1 MYGAGDV
8 RVETVPDPVL
18 QEPTDAVVR
27 VAAAG
32 VCGSDLWAYGSM
44 PTTEQGAGWA
54 TRSSASSRTS
64 APMFPDCSAVT
75 RRLPMSPASA
85 GATRGTTPPGEKDT
99 SCRQSP

>member
-44 PTTEQGAGWA
+44 PTTEQGRRMGHEFPGVIEDVGADVPGLQRGDPTA
-54 TRSSASSRTS
+54 PDEPGLSRRHT
-64 APMFPDCSAVT
+64 
-75 RRLPMSPASA
+75 
-85 GATRGTTPPGEKDT
+85 
-99 SCRQSP
+99 

>member
-44 PTTEQGAGWA
+44 PTTEQGRRMGHKFLGVIEDVGA
-54 TRSSASSRTS
+54 
-64 APMFPDCSAVT
+64 DVT

-85 GATRGTTPPGEKDT
+85 GATRETTPPGEKDT

>member
-44 PTTEQGAGWA
+44 PTTEQGRRMGHEFLGVIEDVGADVPGLQRGDPTA
-54 TRSSASSRTS
+54 PDESGLSRRHT
-64 APMFPDCSAVT
+64 
-75 RRLPMSPASA
+75 
-85 GATRGTTPPGEKDT
+85 
-99 SCRQSP
+99 